1 MALLLTEADV
11 RAILTLPMA
20 MELTEESFRRLA
32 SGSGVSHPRRRLKLA
47 EKGLMHYMAAADSQ
61 GGYVGL
67 KIYTVSPSGVRFLV
81 PLFSGHT
88 GELVALIE
96 ANRLG
101 QARTGAATGVATK
114 FLAREDARVAA
125 MIGSGFQAQ
134 TQLEAVALARKL
146 DLVRVYSRDAA
157 RREAFA
163 KDMAAKIGVRVAAV
177 GSAEEAVR
185 GADIVTTMTSSTKP
199 ALLGKWLE
207 RGTHVNAAGV
217 NFAEKAEIDAET
229 VERADL
235 IAADS
240 VEQSKLEAGDLIQAF
255 AGDLKR
261 WDEVREFSGIVAGE
275 IPGRTNRDQITLFKS
290 NGIAMEDVVV
300 AGRVYELARER
311 RMGREVPMFAE
322 SSGGG

>member
-47 EKGLMHYMAAADSQ
+47 EKGLMHYMAAADSE

-67 KIYTVSPSGVRFLV
+67 KIYTVSPSGLRFLV

-185 GADIVTTMTSSTKP
+185 GADIVTTMTNSTKP
-199 ALLGKWLE
+199 VLLGKWLE

-240 VEQSKLEAGDLIQAF
+240 VEQSKMEAGDLIQAF
-255 AGDLKR
+255 ARDLKR
-261 WDEVREFSGIVAGE
+261 WDEVREFSGIVAGK

>member
-32 SGSGVSHPRRRLKLA
+32 SGAGVSHPRRRLKLA

-67 KIYTVSPSGVRFLV
+67 KIYTVSPSGLRFLV

-88 GELVALIE
+88 GELLALIE

-163 KDMAAKIGVRVAAV
+163 TDMTAKIGVRVAAV
-177 GSAEEAVR
+177 DSAEEAVR
-185 GADIVTTMTSSTKP
+185 GADIVTTMTSSAKP
-199 ALLGKWLE
+199 VVLGKWLG

-217 NFAEKAEIDAET
+217 NFAEKAEIDAEA

-240 VEQSKLEAGDLIQAF
+240 VEQSKVEAGDLIQAF
-255 AGDLKR
+255 AGDAKR
-261 WDEVREFSGIVAGE
+261 WDEVRELSGIISGKT
-275 IPGRTNRDQITLFKS
+275 PGRTNRDQITLFKS
-290 NGIAMEDVVV
+290 NGIAIEDIVV
-300 AGRVYELARER
+300 AGRVYELARAR
-311 RMGREVPMFAE
+311 KMGKEVPIFV
-322 SSGGG
+322 

>member
-20 MELTEESFRRLA
+20 MELTEESFQRLA
-32 SGSGVSHPRRRLKLA
+32 SGAGVSHPRRRLKLA

-67 KIYTVSPSGVRFLV
+67 KIYTVSPSGLRFLV

-88 GELVALIE
+88 GELLALIE
-96 ANRLG
+96 ANGLG

-114 FLAREDARVAA
+114 FLAREDARIAA

-134 TQLEAVALARKL
+134 TQLEAMALARKL

-157 RREAFA
+157 RREKFA
-163 KDMAAKIGVRVAAV
+163 KDMTAKIGVRVAAV
-177 GSAEEAVR
+177 ESAEEAVR
-185 GADIVTTMTSSTKP
+185 GADIVTTMTSSPKP
-199 ALLGKWLE
+199 VLLGKWLE
-207 RGTHVNAAGV
+207 RGTHINAAGV

-255 AGDLKR
+255 AGDAKR
-261 WDEVREFSGIVAGE
+261 WDEVRELSGIISGKT
-275 IPGRTNRDQITLFKS
+275 PGRTNRDQITLFKS
-290 NGIAMEDVVV
+290 NGIAIEDIVV

-311 RMGREVPMFAE
+311 KMGKEIPMFV
-322 SSGGG
+322 

>member
-20 MELTEESFRRLA
+20 MALTEESFRRLA
-32 SGSGVSHPRRRLKLA
+32 SGAGVSHPRRRLKLA
-47 EKGLMHYMAAADSQ
+47 EKGLMNYMAAADSQ

-67 KIYTVSPSGVRFLV
+67 KIYTVSPGGLRFLV

-96 ANRLG
+96 ANSLG
-101 QARTGAATGVATK
+101 QARTGAASGVATK

-146 DLVRVYSRDAA
+146 DLVRVYSRDGA

-163 KDMAAKIGVRVAAV
+163 KDMTAKIGVRVAAV

-185 GADIVTTMTSSTKP
+185 GADIVTTMTSSPKP
-199 ALLGKWLE
+199 VLLGKWLG

-217 NFAEKAEIDAET
+217 NFAEKAEIDAEA

-240 VEQSKLEAGDLIQAF
+240 VEQSKMEAGDLIQAF
-255 AGDLKR
+255 AGDAKR
-261 WDEVREFSGIVAGE
+261 WDEVRELSGIVAGK

-290 NGIAMEDVVV
+290 NGIAIEDVVV
-300 AGRVYELARER
+300 AGRVYELARQR
-311 RMGREVPMFAE
+311 KMGREVPMFV
-322 SSGGG
+322 